1 MSQKTNPVLDEL
13 RATYKTF
20 FITPV
25 AAGKELGFAEKTTR
39 NMMTQGR
46 FPLTTEPVGSRLM
59 VSIFVLADY
68 VARRSQMP
76 LEPSVEKISKKRGRP
91 TKAEKMLGKGGRP

>member
-1 MSQKTNPVLDEL
+1 MSQKTFNPVLDEL
-13 RATYKTF
+13 RATYKTL

-46 FPLTTEPVGSRLM
+46 FPLQTEPVGSRPM
-59 VSIFVLADY
+59 VSIFVLADF
-68 VARRSQMP
+68 VARRSALP
-76 LEPSVEKISKKRGRP
+76 VRPDDRKPAKRGPRF
-91 TKAEKMLGKGGRP
+91 KKDRLAEQGRA